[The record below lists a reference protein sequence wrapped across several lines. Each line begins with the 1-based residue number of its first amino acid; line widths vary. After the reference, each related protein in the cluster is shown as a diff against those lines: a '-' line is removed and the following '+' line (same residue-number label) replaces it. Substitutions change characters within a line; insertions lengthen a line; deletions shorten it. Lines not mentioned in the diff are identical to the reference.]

1 MELIDVYCFYIYII
15 NAFQPA
21 SLAGWDPCWWE
32 GLWMKQRFYLTSPA
46 WRPDGRLECS
56 QGDGADLFICPSC
69 ILLEYHL
76 PSHPLFKGWEQLLLS
91 CTLRLAL
98 SLPYLLSL
106 SPLHP
111 PLLPP
116 STHCHTFS
124 LTMSACQCLSH
135 NWFSLREQQNEAWV
149 IFFQNDSCDNFVAWS
164 STTVKIG
171 FTKLMP
177 SYLVKIA

>member
-116 STHCHTFS
+116 PHIATHFHSPCPLVSVSHTTDFPYVNNKMRCGWFFS
-124 LTMSACQCLSH
+124 KMTHVTIL
-135 NWFSLREQQNEAWV
+135 
-149 IFFQNDSCDNFVAWS
+149 
-164 STTVKIG
+164 
-171 FTKLMP
+171 
-177 SYLVKIA
+177 

>member
-124 LTMSACQCLSH
+124 LTVRLSV
-135 NWFSLREQQNEAWV
+135 SLTQL
-149 IFFQNDSCDNFVAWS
+149 IFLMW
-164 STTVKIG
+164 TTKWGVGDFFPKWLMWQFCSMVK
-171 FTKLMP
+171 
-177 SYLVKIA
+177 YDC